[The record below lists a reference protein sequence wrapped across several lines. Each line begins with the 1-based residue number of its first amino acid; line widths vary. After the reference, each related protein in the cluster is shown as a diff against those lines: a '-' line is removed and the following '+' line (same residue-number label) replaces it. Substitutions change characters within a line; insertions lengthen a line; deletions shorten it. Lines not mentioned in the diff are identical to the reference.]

1 MVKFK
6 LTFDLPC
13 HLDAYDFVT
22 LKDRLERE
30 IRSYMGEDKIKAFLS
45 EED

>member
-1 MVKFK
+1 MATFK
-6 LTFDLPC
+6 LTFDLPY
-13 HLDAYDFVT
+13 HLDAYDFET

-30 IRSYMGEDKIKAFLS
+30 IRSYMGEDNIQAFLS